1 MAKKH
6 ILIVDDVTT
15 NLRFIGELLKEEYSL
30 SMARSGDQALKMLK
44 KIDVDLILLDVK
56 MPKMDGI
63 DVMEQLSKDKD
74 LGKSRG
80 SKRRSVRPER
90 INNDNNRNSLAR
102 LCVIYSFLNR
112 KDEKVA
118 RDTFFFCKSQDR
130 SFESEG

>member
-44 KIDVDLILLDVK
+44 KIDADLILLDVK

-63 DVMEQLSKDKD
+63 DVMEQLSKDESFRKIPVIFLSADGQEETQDRVYELGAADFIKKPFEPKD
-74 LGKSRG
+74 LLD
-80 SKRRSVRPER
+80 R
-90 INNDNNRNSLAR
+90 IKKALDAAG
-102 LCVIYSFLNR
+102 
-112 KDEKVA
+112 EK
-118 RDTFFFCKSQDR
+118 
-130 SFESEG
+130 

>member
-74 LGKSRG
+74 LGKIPVIFLSADG
-80 SKRRSVRPER
+80 QEETQDKVYELGAADFIKKPFEPV
-90 INNDNNRNSLAR
+90 DLLAR
-102 LCVIYSFLNR
+102 IKKALS
-112 KDEKVA
+112 VA
-118 RDTFFFCKSQDR
+118 GEDK
-130 SFESEG
+130 

>member
-30 SMARSGDQALKMLK
+30 SMAGSGDQALKMLK

-74 LGKSRG
+74 LGKIPVIFLSADG
-80 SKRRSVRPER
+80 QEETQDKVYELGAADFIKKPFEPV
-90 INNDNNRNSLAR
+90 DLLAR
-102 LCVIYSFLNR
+102 IKKALSAAGED
-112 KDEKVA
+112 K
-118 RDTFFFCKSQDR
+118 
-130 SFESEG
+130 

>member
-63 DVMEQLSKDKD
+63 DVMEQLSKDKN
-74 LGKSRG
+74 LGKIPVIFLSADG
-80 SKRRSVRPER
+80 QEETQDKVYELGAADFIKKPFEPV
-90 INNDNNRNSLAR
+90 DLLAR
-102 LCVIYSFLNR
+102 IKKALSAAGED
-112 KDEKVA
+112 K
-118 RDTFFFCKSQDR
+118 
-130 SFESEG
+130 

>member
-44 KIDVDLILLDVK
+44 KIDADLILLDVK

-63 DVMEQLSKDKD
+63 DVMEQLSKDESFSKIPVIFLSADGQEETQDKVYELGAADFIKKPFEPKD
-74 LGKSRG
+74 LLD
-80 SKRRSVRPER
+80 R
-90 INNDNNRNSLAR
+90 IKKALDAAG
-102 LCVIYSFLNR
+102 
-112 KDEKVA
+112 EK
-118 RDTFFFCKSQDR
+118 
-130 SFESEG
+130 

>member
-63 DVMEQLSKDKD
+63 DVMEQLSKDKN
-74 LGKSRG
+74 LGKIPVIFLTGVSE
-80 SKRRSVRPER
+80 KETVIKTLVELKPEGYVLKPTGKS
-90 INNDNNRNSLAR
+90 DL
-102 LCVIYSFLNR
+102 
-112 KDEKVA
+112 VA
-118 RDTFFFCKSQDR
+118 KIIDVL
-130 SFESEG
+130 G

>member
-74 LGKSRG
+74 LGKIPVIFLSADG
-80 SKRRSVRPER
+80 QEETQDKVYELGAADFIKKPFEPIDLLTR
-90 INNDNNRNSLAR
+90 IKKALSAAGED
-102 LCVIYSFLNR
+102 
-112 KDEKVA
+112 K
-118 RDTFFFCKSQDR
+118 
-130 SFESEG
+130 

>member
-44 KIDVDLILLDVK
+44 KIDADLILLDVK

-63 DVMEQLSKDKD
+63 DVMEQLSKDESFRKIPVIFLSADGQEETQDKVYELGAADFIKKPFEPKD
-74 LGKSRG
+74 LLD
-80 SKRRSVRPER
+80 R
-90 INNDNNRNSLAR
+90 IKKALDAAG
-102 LCVIYSFLNR
+102 
-112 KDEKVA
+112 EK
-118 RDTFFFCKSQDR
+118 
-130 SFESEG
+130 

>member
-74 LGKSRG
+74 LGKIPVIFLSADG
-80 SKRRSVRPER
+80 QEETQDKVYELGAADFIKKPFEPV
-90 INNDNNRNSLAR
+90 DLLAR
-102 LCVIYSFLNR
+102 IKKALSAAGED
-112 KDEKVA
+112 K
-118 RDTFFFCKSQDR
+118 
-130 SFESEG
+130 

>member
-74 LGKSRG
+74 LGKIPVIFLSADG
-80 SKRRSVRPER
+80 QEETQDKVYELGAADFIKKPFEPV
-90 INNDNNRNSLAR
+90 DLLAR
-102 LCVIYSFLNR
+102 IKKALS
-112 KDEKVA
+112 A
-118 RDTFFFCKSQDR
+118 AG
-130 SFESEG
+130 EGK

>member
-44 KIDVDLILLDVK
+44 KIDADLILLDVK

-63 DVMEQLSKDKD
+63 DVMEQLSKDESFRKIPVIFLSADGQEETQDKVYELGAADFIKKPFEPGD
-74 LGKSRG
+74 LLD
-80 SKRRSVRPER
+80 R
-90 INNDNNRNSLAR
+90 IKKALDAAG
-102 LCVIYSFLNR
+102 
-112 KDEKVA
+112 EK
-118 RDTFFFCKSQDR
+118 
-130 SFESEG
+130 